1 MLAAIEQ
8 RRGLRA
14 LDVVRSTRYLM
25 FITGPPLLRTTMNP
39 GERMRPGGGGH
50 DRFFRVTPP
59 TVHQMVLSLE
69 KAALISRKP
78 GAQCAISA
86 MSLSEA
92 ISHRSKHHRATR
104 VCPSRPQA
112 QSMSALSGSAVA
124 LLSLSSAS

>member
-1 MLAAIEQ
+1 MI
-8 RRGLRA
+8 
-14 LDVVRSTRYLM
+14 
-25 FITGPPLLRTTMNP
+25 
-39 GERMRPGGGGH
+39 
-50 DRFFRVTPP
+50 RFFRVTPP
-59 TVHQMVLSLE
+59 TVHQMVSLE